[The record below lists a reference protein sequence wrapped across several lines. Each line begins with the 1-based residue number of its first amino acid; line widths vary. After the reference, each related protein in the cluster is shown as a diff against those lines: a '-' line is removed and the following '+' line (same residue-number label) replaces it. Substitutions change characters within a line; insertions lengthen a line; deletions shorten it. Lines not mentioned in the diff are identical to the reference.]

1 MEPVFPLCYFPSIG
15 YLQKLIQFPTV
26 TFEIHEHFPKQ
37 SYRNRCKINSA
48 NSLLD
53 LSVPLIKEMGNKT
66 PYRDIRIDDS
76 KDWRSLHWKS
86 ISSAYQSSPYF
97 EHYSIEF
104 EELIFHPSE
113 SLMEINL
120 NTTKKLLELCHF
132 DIQLNT
138 TQEFQ
143 LQHFPEHH
151 ELASKHAFTEVQTAP
166 YIQVFPGKDRFSYAL
181 SILDLI
187 CCEGPMAHKIL
198 GDLTLP

>member
-1 MEPVFPLCYFPSIG
+1 METVFPLCYFPSIG
-15 YLQKLIQFPTV
+15 YVEKLIQFPTV

-53 LSVPLIKEMGNKT
+53 LSVPLIKENGNKT
-66 PYRDIRIDDS
+66 PYHAIRVDDS

-97 EHYSIEF
+97 EHYSSEF
-104 EELIFHPSE
+104 KELIFYPSE
-113 SLMEINL
+113 SLAEINL
-120 NTTKKLLELCHF
+120 NITKKLLELCHF
-132 DIQLNT
+132 DIELLKT
-138 TQEFQ
+138 KEFK
-143 LQHFPEHH
+143 LQQFPEHN
-151 ELASKHAFTEVQTAP
+151 ELASKHAFQELSDAP
-166 YIQVFPGKDRFSYAL
+166 YIQVFPGEDRFNKAL

-198 GDLTLP
+198 QDLSK